1 VRDHRTLCAALCT
14 SKGAAE
20 AIHSAVGGLAPVKL
34 HLRFHD
40 LTIEHLKPP
49 ADWLARHGRALVGNV
64 TVEDETLHSYTGDSD
79 SDSENDASVILH
91 EADRDF
97 CLHIRAWLVQPRAL
111 EIVHCANVE
120 LLGAFSLSRLTQL
133 VLSLEEPCDGYGVRN
148 VAQVM
153 AALAPLTGL
162 QYLSVSSPERWSGCE
177 AALAPLTRLTRLWLI
192 SDVMCDG
199 SESMQRMPLP
209 WALLQTLPASLQ
221 SLRVRANVEPGA
233 TLTHLTALTFL
244 ALSPLMPLQLA
255 ALPCSVQH
263 LELYDMLS
271 RLSLASLTHLTAL
284 TALEVTCLM
293 FQPDFTPPALSLLA
307 SLEELRVS
315 TSVEMIAIFLPLLQ
329 LATKLTALELGT
341 IDTQHLVQLSAVL
354 APLTRL
360 AVLQLHSLC
369 TLAGPLEEADLPND
383 EQTAELG
390 MVLSQLPLR
399 QLSLPTFYAWWDGG
413 YRVWNTALLQH
424 CSPHVRELL
433 SRSSV

>member
-1 VRDHRTLCAALCT
+1 MRDHRTLCAALCT

-20 AIHSAVGGLAPVKL
+20 TIHSAVGGLAPVKL

-97 CLHIRAWLVQPRAL
+97 CSHVRAWLVQPRAL

-221 SLRVRANVEPGA
+221 SLHVIANVEPGA

-244 ALSPLMPLQLA
+244 ALSPLRPLQLA

-263 LELYDMLS
+263 LEMDYLAL
-271 RLSLASLTHLTAL
+271 LFHASLTHLTAL
-284 TALEVTCLM
+284 TTLNLTNLE
-293 FQPDFTPPALSLLA
+293 FQDQPDTRSPALSLPA
-307 SLEELRVS
+307 SLEELRVAKIVTGIS
-315 TSVEMIAIFLPLLQ
+315 LPLLQ
-329 LATKLTALELGT
+329 HATKLTALELG
-341 IDTQHLVQLSAVL
+341 IDAHHLAQLSAVL
-354 APLTRL
+354 APLTCL
-360 AVLQLHSLC
+360 AVLRLD
-369 TLAGPLEEADLPND
+369 AGSYPPGPLPND

-390 MVLSQLPLR
+390 MVLSRLPLR
-399 QLSLPTFYAWWDGG
+399 QLSLPTFDAWQVGA
-413 YRVWNTALLQH
+413 YQAWNTVLLQH
-424 CSPHVRELL
+424 CSPHVRESLMMW
-433 SRSSV
+433 